1 MNKSRLT
8 EKLSATL
15 AALALTAGL
24 GLAGAPP
31 ASAAYCGITWG
42 STAKAAYTP
51 TYSAPITN
59 VRSGQH
65 GCFDRLVIDVSGP
78 VSGYSAR
85 YVTQFTG
92 IGSGLP
98 IPLRGG
104 ARLSVT
110 VIAPSYDGNYT
121 PTYRPANRR
130 ELVNVAGYS
139 TFRQV
144 ATGGSY
150 EGRTSFGVGVRAQ
163 LPVRVFVVPGP
174 GAGSRVVVDVA
185 HYW

>member
-1 MNKSRLT
+1 MT
-8 EKLSATL
+8 GKLSAIL

-24 GLAGAPP
+24 GLAGGPP

-42 STAKAAYTP
+42 SLAKVATS
-51 TYSAPITN
+51 TSTAPITN
-59 VRSGQH
+59 VRSGRH
-65 GCFDRLVIDVSGP
+65 ACFDRLVIDARGH
-78 VSGYSAR
+78 VSGYRVA
-85 YVTQFTG
+85 YVNQVRAD
-92 IGSGLP
+92 GSGMVVP
-98 IPLRGG
+98 VRGG

-110 VIAPSYDGNYT
+110 VNAPAYYNGMS
-121 PTYRPANRR
+121 TYPRSNDR

-144 ATGGSY
+144 AWAGSF
-150 EGRTSFGVGVRAQ
+150 EGYTTLALGVRAR

-185 HYW
+185 HRW